1 VAIEGPLKEL
11 GLHDIFQ
18 LLDLSRKTGVM
29 RVTSHLR
36 NNDGLVA
43 FEGGSI
49 VYAEIKSNPHRIGEM
64 LVAAGR
70 ITPAE
75 LERARAVQDKE
86 TERRLLGQILVSLG
100 AITERD
106 LARIVEEHIA
116 EVVLELLS
124 WQEGFF
130 SFTEGPLTGIP
141 LPSRVKIRTES
152 LLMEGARRID
162 EWSRIEAHI
171 PHLGV
176 VPVLAPL
183 DEGGMTQLDLLPAEW
198 EVLSYVDGERD
209 VRRIAQGLGRSEFE
223 VARTLFGMVTT
234 GVCVLHDAG
243 AARSARHSVGDDA
256 SALVTAAELR
266 LESGD
271 VAAAREAAL
280 AAAAMRPGE
289 VRVHLVLARA
299 NLKEGRVPDAVEEA
313 RRAVRLAP
321 ENAEAHRLYGA
332 VLAAAGRFRDAD
344 EQWAQCERLLGAAEA
359 AAPARREIEAARR
372 AAATLDAML
381 ETARG

>member
-36 NNDGLVA
+36 NNDGVVA
-43 FEGGSI
+43 FEGGAI
-49 VYAEIKSNPHRIGEM
+49 VYAEIRSNPHRIGEM

-70 ITPAE
+70 ITPAD
-75 LERARAVQDKE
+75 LERARAVQEKDKD
-86 TERRLLGQILVSLG
+86 RRLLGQILVGLG
-100 AITERD
+100 TLNERD
-106 LARIVEEHIA
+106 LQRVVEDHVT

-130 SFTEGPLTGIP
+130 SFTEGPLAGIP
-141 LPSRVKIRTES
+141 MQSRVRIRTES

-176 VPVLAPL
+176 VPLLSPL
-183 DEGGMTQLDLLPAEW
+183 DDGAQPALDLLPGEW

-223 VARTLFGMVTT
+223 VARTLFGLVTT

-243 AARSARHSVGDDA
+243 AARAARTSVSDDA
-256 SALVTAAELR
+256 GALVTAAELR
-266 LESGD
+266 LEAGD
-271 VAAAREAAL
+271 IAAAREAAL
-280 AAAAMRPGE
+280 AAAAIRPGE

-299 NLKEGRVPDAVEEA
+299 HLREGRQADAIDEA

-321 ENAEAHRLYGA
+321 EHLDAHRLFGV
-332 VLAAAGRFRDAD
+332 VLAAAGRFREAD
-344 EQWAQCERLLGAAEA
+344 DQWAQAERLLAADSPVPVRRELAAARGAAQTLETMLG
-359 AAPARREIEAARR
+359 AAR
-372 AAATLDAML
+372 
-381 ETARG
+381 G